1 MMKYPSMSRNEAP
14 HFLLR
19 IREPIVTVL
28 ILALIFFAYGSVHA
42 QGNSMDSPP
51 PGQSSDGQ
59 YKQGETPTGQK
70 YGIMKKG
77 EPHKSEA
84 AKNKSDR
91 SNNKQEAKPGK
102 GSIIDRDKRKNVE
115 GSGPDPLGRY

>member
-1 MMKYPSMSRNEAP
+1 MSRNEAP

-19 IREPIVTVL
+19 IREPMVTVL
-28 ILALIFFAYGSVHA
+28 ILVLVFFAYGSVHA

-51 PGQSSDGQ
+51 SGQSSDGQ
-59 YKQGETPTGQK
+59 YKRGETPTGQK
-70 YGIMKKG
+70 YGIIKKG